1 MLSELYH
8 EMVVIMKAQFKYIGI
23 RVTDLERSIDFYT
36 KVLGMQ
42 VMGRAKIGQTKGETV
57 GLKSDK
63 DGFTLEL
70 NYYGKGSPYDTKYI
84 AGEGLDHLAFQVDNL
99 DKALAEA
106 RLAGYKTVLE
116 MKEEGGRWAYIQDP
130 DGNWIELF

>member
-1 MLSELYH
+1 
-8 EMVVIMKAQFKYIGI
+8 MKAQFKYVGI
-23 RVTDLERSIDFYT
+23 RVTDLERSISFYT

-42 VMGRAKIGQTKGETV
+42 VTGRAKIKETQGETV
-57 GLKSDK
+57 GLRSEK

-70 NYYGKGSPYDTKYI
+70 NYYGRGSPYNTKFS

-99 DKALAEA
+99 GKALEDA
-106 RLAGYKTVLE
+106 RLAGFETLLE
-116 MKEEGGRWAYIQDP
+116 IEAEGGRWAYIKDP